1 MRKEK
6 DDPLLLIG
14 SLCLSESGRSTV
26 TFMPEKASAPAAP
39 SPGFSSLIP
48 LFEDP
53 FIFSFAASAFFFL
66 PPPSPLSLSF
76 PQQVLYCLPSS
87 FHTLIACISHRSPL
101 ANCIILMV
109 FFKIVHCGEVDAP
122 RGLLIS
128 ISPGERDVKK
138 IKNKKNKKGKVRRK
152 VLISSLAC
160 VEIAIVSVL

>member
-14 SLCLSESGRSTV
+14 SLCLCESGRSTV

-48 LFEDP
+48 LFEDS
-53 FIFSFAASAFFFL
+53 FIFFSFAASAFFFL
-66 PPPSPLSLSF
+66 PRPPPLSLAF

-87 FHTLIACISHRSPL
+87 LHTLIACISHRSPL

-122 RGLLIS
+122 RGFLIS
-128 ISPGERDVKK
+128 ISPGE
-138 IKNKKNKKGKVRRK
+138 KNKIIVIKKKGKAGRK
-152 VLISSLAC
+152 VLISSLAR

>member
-53 FIFSFAASAFFFL
+53 FIFFFCSICFFFPPL
-66 PPPSPLSLSF
+66 HIPPPPSLSF

-109 FFKIVHCGEVDAP
+109 FFKIVRCGEVDA
-122 RGLLIS
+122 RRCLLIS
-128 ISPGERDVKK
+128 ISPGKRDKNKK
-138 IKNKKNKKGKVRRK
+138 IKK
-152 VLISSLAC
+152 
-160 VEIAIVSVL
+160 

>member
-53 FIFSFAASAFFFL
+53 FIFFFCSICFFFSL
-66 PPPSPLSLSF
+66 PPPSPLPLPLSPSPSKCYIASLPLF
-76 PQQVLYCLPSS
+76 
-87 FHTLIACISHRSPL
+87 TL
-101 ANCIILMV
+101 
-109 FFKIVHCGEVDAP
+109 
-122 RGLLIS
+122 
-128 ISPGERDVKK
+128 
-138 IKNKKNKKGKVRRK
+138 
-152 VLISSLAC
+152 
-160 VEIAIVSVL
+160 